1 MINHILLFLSV
12 SLETG
17 KNAAFEC
24 FGKKKESGGVDL
36 DLFNT
41 ITYISAVPVLLL
53 FFIFGKSHT
62 CSLFTLVTA
71 VGFAS
76 VNILAQL
83 CYIKAISR
91 GSMTCTTLIS
101 CCGFLISTVFSV
113 VCYSENVRLIQII
126 LLPLLILSLALTMD
140 LKRGNVDPEWI
151 LYAFGSMLFTGLIG
165 VMQKIHQESGHGDEM
180 SLFLLISFVIMAA
193 ISGMLLTR
201 AGKPSAKR
209 YSGPQLQTTTQ
220 KNIVKMEIDEIRESR
235 RIRKWKAGFG
245 EETETSRGWLSHRL
259 FLPLGGAVSSSR
271 AQATQKL
278 RMMIRTP
285 DPVSD
290 NQDSD
295 AVGLNY
301 TARHSRGSRRVA
313 PSETRSRLCK

>member
-17 KNAAFEC
+17 ENAAFEY

-209 YSGPQLQTTTQ
+209 MTRGSSDPAMPLAIFSGAALGMIHSLNLYLSGVLPS
-220 KNIVKMEIDEIRESR
+220 IVFFPVVNSGLILM
-235 RIRKWKAGFG
+235 
-245 EETETSRGWLSHRL
+245 TV
-259 FLPLGGAVSSSR
+259 AVSVVVFHK
-271 AQATQKL
+271 KL
-278 RMMIRTP
+278 K
-285 DPVSD
+285 SK
-290 NQDSD
+290 QL
-295 AVGLNY
+295 VGLIM
-301 TARHSRGSRRVA
+301 VVIII
-313 PSETRSRLCK
+313 CVM

>member
-165 VMQKIHQESGHGDEM
+165 VMQKIHQESAHGDEM

-201 AGKPSAKR
+201 AKRMTRGSSDPAMPLAIFSGAALGMIHSLNLYLSGVLPSIVFFPVVN
-209 YSGPQLQTTTQ
+209 SGLILMT
-220 KNIVKMEIDEIRESR
+220 V
-235 RIRKWKAGFG
+235 
-245 EETETSRGWLSHRL
+245 
-259 FLPLGGAVSSSR
+259 AVSVVVFHE
-271 AQATQKL
+271 KL
-278 RMMIRTP
+278 K
-285 DPVSD
+285 SK
-290 NQDSD
+290 QL
-295 AVGLNY
+295 VGLIM
-301 TARHSRGSRRVA
+301 VVIII
-313 PSETRSRLCK
+313 CVM